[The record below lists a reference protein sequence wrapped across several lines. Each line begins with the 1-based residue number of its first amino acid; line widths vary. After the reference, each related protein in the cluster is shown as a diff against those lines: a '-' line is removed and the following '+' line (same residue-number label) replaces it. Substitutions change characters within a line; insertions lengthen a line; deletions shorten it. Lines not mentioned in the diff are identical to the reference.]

1 MKRHTGRGAREE
13 GQEGRGWC
21 SVLPISPLPLLLLL
35 HSLLR
40 LLLLGRLLFPVFL
53 LFLLLLISQPLFLLI
68 FIF

>member
-21 SVLPISPLPLLLLL
+21 SVLPISPLLLLL

-53 LFLLLLISQPLFLLI
+53 LFLLISQPLFLLI
-68 FIF
+68 F